1 MPRTVYDRMESEILG
16 RSLVPL
22 RQRLVEAALIVAMI
36 FLLGYLLYAAQFS
49 GTVRWFLGFA
59 VIAVIAGYAWLFL
72 ARRTSEPAPLL
83 RPPERPRLR
92 TGELRALTSVVHR
105 ANQGLLYSQ
114 VAVTTRAR
122 DAFAERTRL
131 ARGLSPEA
139 MRRLG
144 RDGAAL
150 REAYHDPVL
159 EDFVY
164 LRTPDTDERYRWVRE
179 ARDRGGFEVAF
190 HEVLDRMEAW
200 R

>member
-1 MPRTVYDRMESEILG
+1 MPGTVYDRMESQIRG
-16 RSLVPL
+16 RSFKPL
-22 RQRLVEAALIVAMI
+22 RQRLVEGALIVAMI

-59 VIAVIAGYAWLFL
+59 VISVIAGYAWLFL

-83 RPPERPRLR
+83 KPAERPRIR
-92 TGELRALTSVVHR
+92 TGELRVLTSVVRR
-105 ANQGLLYSQ
+105 ASQDLLYSQ
-114 VAVTTRAR
+114 VAVSTRAR
-122 DAFAERTRL
+122 DAFTERTRL

-144 RDGAAL
+144 RDMAAL
-150 REAYHDPVL
+150 RETYHDDVL

-164 LRTPDTDERYRWVRE
+164 LRSSDTEERYRWVRA
-179 ARDRGGFEVAF
+179 ARDGDGFDVAF
-190 HEVLDRMEAW
+190 HKVLDRMEEW